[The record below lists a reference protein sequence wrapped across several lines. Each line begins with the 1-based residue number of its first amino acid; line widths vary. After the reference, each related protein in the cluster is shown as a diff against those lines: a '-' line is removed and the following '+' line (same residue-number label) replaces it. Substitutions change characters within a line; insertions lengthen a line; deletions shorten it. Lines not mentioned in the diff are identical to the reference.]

1 VTAAG
6 QRARQV
12 LIRRGFALE
21 WAEFVRRSRELR
33 QEPRKVQVRVVVP
46 DEVRDTVRA
55 AYEDSVRAGAPL
67 GQRAMA
73 VRFGLSCR
81 KIRQLVPECTTYIEG
96 RRRGGGAA

>member
-1 VTAAG
+1 VEIA
-6 QRARQV
+6 V
-12 LIRRGFALE
+12 
-21 WAEFVRRSRELR
+21 EFVRRSRELR
-33 QEPRKVQVRVVVP
+33 QEPRKVQVRVVP
-46 DEVRDTVRA
+46 DEVRDAVRA

-73 VRFGLSCR
+73 ARFGLSCR